1 MSTLLK
7 TIVHLAGCFSQ
18 REAHLSMKDQLAD
31 RQSKYQGK
39 EETAMKY
46 QKPELKLTGSAV
58 DAIQMQQTVKPHLSR
73 ADGSP
78 NAYFTVIAYEAD
90 E

>member
-1 MSTLLK
+1 
-7 TIVHLAGCFSQ
+7 
-18 REAHLSMKDQLAD
+18 
-31 RQSKYQGK
+31 
-39 EETAMKY
+39 MKY

-58 DAIQMQQTVKPHLSR
+58 DAIQNQQTVKPHLSR

>member
-1 MSTLLK
+1 
-7 TIVHLAGCFSQ
+7 
-18 REAHLSMKDQLAD
+18 
-31 RQSKYQGK
+31 
-39 EETAMKY
+39 MKY
-46 QKPELKLTGSAV
+46 QKPELKVAGSAV
-58 DAIQMQQTVKPHLSR
+58 DRIQHQQILKPHVSR

>member
-1 MSTLLK
+1 
-7 TIVHLAGCFSQ
+7 
-18 REAHLSMKDQLAD
+18 MKDRLVNQQVNTK
-31 RQSKYQGK
+31 RK
-39 EETAMKY
+39 EATAMRY
-46 QKPELKLTGSAV
+46 QKPELKVTGSAV
-58 DAIQMQQTVKPHLSR
+58 DAIQMQHTVKPHLSR

>member
-1 MSTLLK
+1 
-7 TIVHLAGCFSQ
+7 
-18 REAHLSMKDQLAD
+18 
-31 RQSKYQGK
+31 
-39 EETAMKY
+39 MKY
-46 QKPELKLTGSAV
+46 QKPELKAAGSAV
-58 DAIQMQQTVKPHLSR
+58 DAIRHQQTLKPHVSR